1 MSNVILDGA
10 SVVNVNLT
18 WEWYMQIIDVFKSV
32 RGECTVHISV
42 PLVNSEMQTS
52 PFKLLFFL
60 HFLQVLFNG
69 DEASIAVKEV
79 TFH

>member
-1 MSNVILDGA
+1 
-10 SVVNVNLT
+10 
-18 WEWYMQIIDVFKSV
+18 MQIIDVLKSV

-42 PLVNSEMQTS
+42 PLVKSGMQTS
-52 PFKLLFFL
+52 PFEVLFFL

-79 TFH
+79 TFN